1 MSVLNS
7 RITYRS
13 WCDIQEGFSKRRT
26 RSVKN
31 RACSEILTTFI
42 KVIYQTFPRSST
54 WIRVFRAFE
63 PHGHVPGWNHTVDLK
78 MKTSKRMSLL
88 GIKITHLC
96 VGSSYCPVICKMYY
110 NGYIDFQYEF
120 RPKSIKFDS
129 SLIFVWYC
137 LLSQFAKDECKRF
150 GCKCNIVL
158 MSNLVFVSSIYR
170 KDVVKY
176 RTGDVALS
184 KHVVSI
190 SLSC

>member
-13 WCDIQEGFSKRRT
+13 WCDIQEGFSKHRT

-31 RACSEILTTFI
+31 RACSEIPTTFI

-63 PHGHVPGWNHTVDLK
+63 PHGHVPGWN
-78 MKTSKRMSLL
+78 
-88 GIKITHLC
+88 LC

-170 KDVVKY
+170 KDVIKY